1 MESIA
6 ALVKEYI
13 GLVIYPLVALLLSLI
28 FTRLA
33 IILLPRFGY
42 LDKPGGRHIHKH
54 PIPRGGGIAVII
66 AFFFALACFL
76 LENPGATGGFGY
88 FWQLFLPALI
98 LGILGLIDDRV
109 ELKSYVKL
117 AVQLGVVL
125 VIWFGNGSPS
135 YEVFGWKLPWF
146 LSLLLT
152 AGWIIIIINAFNLI
166 DGLDGLASGLAVVS
180 SGCMAIW
187 FLLSDAHDTEA
198 MCMLILAGACLG
210 FLHYNFYPARIFLG
224 DTGST
229 FLGLIFAVVGLSMVD
244 RAVTATSLLLPL
256 LAIGVP
262 IFDVFLAIWR
272 RSTRKLL
279 DPSAGGIMEG
289 DQDHLHHRLLRQN
302 KKQTTTALTMYLIGC
317 GFSAVALVGISL
329 CNSMPAV
336 GYVILLVAVLI
347 VIRKLAIVEL
357 YDSTMLISRGL
368 AKPHKGVLVNIVHPF
383 IDFVC
388 IILAYVITAELL
400 LNTCRIYLLFL
411 CAFAPVALLLCVS
424 GVYRVFWLRAGLH
437 NYCHLALVLIG
448 GSCLACVL
456 TYFFCYHELEVIFGV
471 TPRWYL
477 AGCLMFSLLNLVFIL
492 LERLLLHYAEGF
504 WFRKLYL
511 QCQKRDTIQRILI
524 YGGGLMCRV
533 YISFLFVSNSRE
545 FSEEVVGIIDDDPAL
560 QGLQVNGFRVFGSAL
575 EIERIYQK
583 CPFDKIVIA
592 TNRASEEGLSHLRQF
607 CREKELPLVRLSIS
621 ENPDA

>member
-1 MESIA
+1 M
-6 ALVKEYI
+6 
-13 GLVIYPLVALLLSLI
+13 
-28 FTRLA
+28 T
-33 IILLPRFGY
+33 
-42 LDKPGGRHIHKH
+42 
-54 PIPRGGGIAVII
+54 
-66 AFFFALACFL
+66 
-76 LENPGATGGFGY
+76 
-88 FWQLFLPALI
+88 
-98 LGILGLIDDRV
+98 
-109 ELKSYVKL
+109 
-117 AVQLGVVL
+117 
-125 VIWFGNGSPS
+125 
-135 YEVFGWKLPWF
+135 
-146 LSLLLT
+146 
-152 AGWIIIIINAFNLI
+152 
-166 DGLDGLASGLAVVS
+166 
-180 SGCMAIW
+180 
-187 FLLSDAHDTEA
+187 
-198 MCMLILAGACLG
+198 
-210 FLHYNFYPARIFLG
+210 
-224 DTGST
+224 
-229 FLGLIFAVVGLSMVD
+229 
-244 RAVTATSLLLPL
+244 
-256 LAIGVP
+256 
-262 IFDVFLAIWR
+262 
-272 RSTRKLL
+272 
-279 DPSAGGIMEG
+279 GIMDG

-336 GYVILLVAVLI
+336 GYVILLIAVLI

-511 QCQKRDTIQRILI
+511 QCQKRDSIQRILI

-592 TNRASEEGLSHLRQF
+592 TNRASEEGLSHLPPGQLLHHADDAHARGDGLAGEMSLVDGVPGVEPQVILRRAVRRRSAF
-607 CREKELPLVRLSIS
+607 DEVEIVLEFHKGCFAGKGSESRVQSNQARLKLLCQDASCLIKKNHRFHGVPIISNEVRNLAVARGALSRKISPSVEMTASLVRASHTASGKPEGAAPAYSSFLYSS
-621 ENPDA
+621 ASTLWYWHSSTMKACMLR